1 MASTNMPAGKVGLE
15 AALSNLPSKFRKR
28 VIDTYLEIKRRQRQA
43 VFGTSLDAAGL
54 SAGKFCESVIRLLQY
69 VLTGASV
76 PFGTHIA
83 NFPDACRQLIT
94 VDASKGPES
103 LRVLIPRALVFLNT
117 MRGKRGIGHVG
128 GDIEAN
134 SIDLATIVR
143 MCDWVMCELIRVY
156 HDLPIEDA
164 QAVVDSLATKQVQDI
179 WEVGG
184 KKRIL
189 RAGMNYKQKVLLLLY
204 SQPESAA
211 LSEELFDWCEH
222 SHMPHFRQDVLKP
235 LHESKLVEYDRA
247 EGIVYLSPLG
257 VSEIENLLNGQTTK
271 G

>member
-1 MASTNMPAGKVGLE
+1 MASTNTPANKVGLE
-15 AALSNLPSKFRKR
+15 AALANVPSKFRKR
-28 VIDTYLEIKRRQRQA
+28 ILDSYLEIKRRHREA
-43 VFGTSLDAAGL
+43 AFGTSLDAAGL
-54 SAGKFCESVIRLLQY
+54 SAGKFCESVIRHLQQE
-69 VLTGASV
+69 LTGGSV

-83 NFPDACRQLIT
+83 SFPDACRQLIT

-143 MCDWVMCELIRVY
+143 ICDWVMCELIRVY
-156 HDLPIEDA
+156 HNLPIEDA

-189 RAGMNYKQKVLLLLY
+189 RTGMNYKQKVMLLLY

-211 LSEELFDWCEH
+211 LTEELFDWSEH
-222 SHMPHFRQDVLKP
+222 SHMAHFRGDVLKP
-235 LHESKLVEYDRA
+235 LHQSKFVEYDRV
-247 EGIVYLSPLG
+247 EEIVYLSPLG
-257 VSEIENLLNGQTTK
+257 VSEVEKFLNGQTTK
-271 G
+271 S